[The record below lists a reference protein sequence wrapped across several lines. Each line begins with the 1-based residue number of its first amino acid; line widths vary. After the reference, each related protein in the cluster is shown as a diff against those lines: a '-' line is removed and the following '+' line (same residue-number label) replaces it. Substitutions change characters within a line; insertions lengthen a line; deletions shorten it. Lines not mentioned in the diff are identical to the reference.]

1 MGGVLSEDNIQGS
14 LYNMMMET
22 GPGCTVP
29 WLRDR
34 ANICLNPEER
44 ERAFA
49 LYQGN
54 RRNQHNVCSN
64 PCTFTNMYFGPPV
77 TGDTNS
83 TTRGQLILY
92 FRKSIKVTTEFQRYT
107 ALSLIAEIGE
117 TLQLNVPLHC
127 YIRRILWPS
136 DGIFCAGSD

>member
-1 MGGVLSEDNIQGS
+1 
-14 LYNMMMET
+14 MMMDT

-34 ANICLNPEER
+34 TNICKNPEER

-49 LYQGN
+49 VYQGN

-77 TGDTNS
+77 TGETNNTS
-83 TTRGQLILY
+83 LGQLILY

-107 ALSLIAEIGE
+107 ALSLIAEIG
-117 TLQLNVPLHC
+117 TVQYLC
-127 YIRRILWPS
+127 M
-136 DGIFCAGSD
+136 